1 MKTFTLISAFL
12 LATSGVIL
20 QADSNGFSGKW
31 VLDSHSTQPP
41 NAPKKLETQI
51 KQDGSE
57 ITIESKFQ
65 EPSNGI
71 VPLVYLGLMSD
82 KVKLST
88 DGQEAQNTIGPF
100 QLASKSTMDGNSIQT
115 DWTAQVKDDQV
126 KGHWTQRLSDD
137 GKHMTWD
144 IQESSTHG
152 QQGLATLTF
161 VKK

>member
-1 MKTFTLISAFL
+1 MKTFMRTSAFL
-12 LATSGVIL
+12 LVTSAIIL

-31 VLDSHSTQPP
+31 VLDNHSTQPP

-57 ITIESKFQ
+57 ITIESRFQ

-71 VPLVYLGLMSD
+71 VPLVYLGLMAD
-82 KVKLST
+82 KVKLNT

-100 QLASKSTMDGNSIQT
+100 QMAAKSTVDGNAIQT

-126 KGHWTQRLSDD
+126 KGHWTHRLSDD
-137 GKHMTWD
+137 GKHMTWE
-144 IQESSTHG
+144 IQETSTHG

>member
-1 MKTFTLISAFL
+1 VKTTSVVTAFVLLTSAHF
-12 LATSGVIL
+12 A
-20 QADSNGFSGKW
+20 QAQSKDFSGRW
-31 VLDSHSTQPP
+31 VLDTHSTQPP
-41 NAPKKLETQI
+41 NAPKKLETRI

-57 ITIESKFQ
+57 VTIESVFQ
-65 EPSNGI
+65 EPTNGI
-71 VPLVYLGLMSD
+71 VPLVYLGVMAD
-82 KVKLST
+82 RVKLST

-100 QLASKSTMDGNSIQT
+100 TMAAKSTVDGDQIQT